1 MKILISGGY
10 GFLGSHI
17 AEKFFREGSQVYI
30 VDNLSTGDK
39 GNVKIKHKSYGLNA
53 ADKDCREI
61 FSSNRFEIVI
71 HISAQMDL
79 KNTGRHGTLHSESDF
94 SGLSNLLNLS
104 EKHGVKKLIII
115 SCWSIYGNAGGS
127 SGLPFKE
134 EDKPNPNTAIGIN
147 SFVKEYYCSKW
158 SGIFNL
164 KTLALRVCSIYGP
177 RENIGS
183 DPGVIPSF
191 INNIIKKKGIV
202 IDGPGTQ
209 TRDFLFVEDFAEG
222 VYLASINKDCT
233 GVLNLS
239 GNKECSISGLAATLS
254 GLYKIKKIRYRDD
267 YTVSLARARLD
278 NSKIK
283 KITGWKP
290 AHSLK
295 KGLKKTYKWYYSKA
309 FPKKTKI
316 NPLRLLLDKIK
327 KVPRS
332 AVAYLENVLL
342 FIVIAFIQYNH
353 LFLGQRAFAVG
364 LDYSLVYIVIMGILW
379 GQTQAYIAMFL
390 SSAMFIGATIASGTD
405 IITFA
410 YTPENLLHLAA
421 YLLIGIITGYAIEKR
436 NRALESRD
444 YDLKTLG
451 KKYDFLNDVYG
462 ETKIV
467 KDELQNQIIETED
480 SFGTIYNIVQEVDS
494 LEIEKIFAAAI
505 DAIERIMKTEQVSI
519 YTIGSNRDNSY
530 LRLKTRSSKL
540 KDVIPN
546 SMKTSDLKEV
556 EEVIRTKSIYI
567 NHDLIPDVPM
577 MMAPVLEERKVIA
590 IVSLHNISFMNLTVH
605 YENLFQTV
613 IGLISNALRR
623 AYMFEASLKD
633 KRYIENTRILNSKTF
648 EEILGEVRNNETE
661 LGMSY
666 SLLKIESTKIP
677 YRQLSDKLCTSIR
690 DNDYIGES
698 KKGLIYVLL
707 SNTKSNFTDI
717 IIDRLLKKGIKSS
730 LVLKG
735 TDVI

>member
-1 MKILISGGY
+1 MKVLISGGY

-30 VDNLSTGDK
+30 IDNLSTGDK
-39 GNVKIKHKSYGLNA
+39 NNIKIKHKSYNLNA
-53 ADKDCREI
+53 ADRDCQEI
-61 FSSNRFEIVI
+61 FSANKFELVI
-71 HISAQMDL
+71 HISPQINL
-79 KNTGRHGTLHSESDF
+79 KNTRKCGNLHSESDF
-94 SGLSNLLNLS
+94 SGLSNLLTLS
-104 EKHGVKKLIII
+104 EKYGVKKLIII
-115 SCWSIYGNAGGS
+115 SCWSIYGAAGS
-127 SGLPFKE
+127 SSKLPFRE
-134 EDKPNPNTAIGIN
+134 EDRPNPNTAIGIN

-164 KTLALRVCSIYGP
+164 KTLALRVSSIYGP
-177 RENIGS
+177 RENISS

-191 INNIIKKKGIV
+191 INNIIRKKGLV

-209 TRDFLFVEDFAEG
+209 ARDFLFVEDFAEG
-222 VYLASINKDCT
+222 VYLVSINKECT

-239 GNKECSISGLAATLS
+239 SNSECSISDLATTLS
-254 GLYKIKKIRYRDD
+254 GLYKIKKIKYRDD
-267 YTVSLARARLD
+267 DSVSIARTRLD

-283 KITGWKP
+283 MVTGWKP

-295 KGLKKTYKWYYSKA
+295 KGLKKTYRWYYSRA

-316 NPLRLLLDKIK
+316 NPIKLLTDKIRQI
-327 KVPRS
+327 PRS
-332 AVAYLENVLL
+332 AVAYLENAL
-342 FIVIAFIQYNH
+342 FFVIIAFIQYNY
-353 LFLGQRAFAVG
+353 LFLGQRAFEVG

-390 SSAMFIGATIASGTD
+390 SSAMFIGSKIASGSD

-421 YLLIGIITGYAIEKR
+421 YLLIGIITGYSIERR
-436 NRALESRD
+436 NRALESKD
-444 YDLKTLG
+444 YDLKSLG

-467 KDELQNQIIETED
+467 KDELQNQIISTED

-494 LEIEKIFAAAI
+494 LEIEKIFSAAI
-505 DAIERIMKTEQVSI
+505 DAIERIMKTDQVSI
-519 YTIGSNRDNSY
+519 YTVSGNHGSKY

-540 KDVIPN
+540 KDGIPN

-556 EEVIRTKSIYI
+556 EEVLRTKSIYI
-567 NHDLIPDVPM
+567 NHDLTPDVPM

-590 IVSLHNISFMNLTVH
+590 IVSLHSISFMNLTAH

-633 KRYIENTRILNSKTF
+633 KRYIKNTRILNSKTF

-666 SLLKIESTKIP
+666 SLLKIESTNIP
-677 YRQLSDKLCTSIR
+677 YGQLSDKLCNSLR

-698 KKGLIYVLL
+698 KKGFIYALL
-707 SNTKSNFTDI
+707 SNTKSNFASI
-717 IIDRLLKKGIKSS
+717 IIDRLLKKGINSS
-730 LVLKG
+730 LVQKG